1 MSTGKEQGRGASSE
15 QVVEAVVEAL
25 NAQRFQ
31 MLKDIA
37 LELAGD
43 VVFPTCF
50 DAALRLRKELQN
62 PDLPIER
69 IARIISVEPLITAKL
84 MNMANS
90 VLYSPDGTPARNL
103 VAAINR
109 LGVELTR
116 STTLAIAMSQLLR
129 ARDMAAFSDLT
140 HILWAH
146 SIKSAAATRVLA
158 RARTRINPDS
168 ALMAGLVHDLGAFYM
183 LYRAVQYPE
192 LRASPETV
200 KQLIIE
206 WHESIGVTLLNVLGV
221 PEEIVDATIDHDQP
235 REMPSSVQTLAD
247 VVYIGNILAGAHSEW
262 LGQELDPANESAQRV
277 RETYA
282 ELMPEIEADAQE
294 MKAVFA

>member
-1 MSTGKEQGRGASSE
+1 MASNNEPGRAASRDNG
-15 QVVEAVVEAL
+15 VEAL
-25 NAQRFQ
+25 NTQRFQ

-37 LELAGD
+37 QELQGD

-62 PDLPIER
+62 LALPIER
-69 IARIISVEPLITAKL
+69 IAKIIRIEPLITAKL
-84 MNMANS
+84 MNLANS
-90 VLYSPDGTPARNL
+90 ALYSPDGTPARNL
-103 VAAINR
+103 VAAIHR

-140 HILWAH
+140 HILWDH

-158 RARTRINPDS
+158 RACTRINPDS

-192 LRASPETV
+192 LRSRPDSV

-206 WHESIGVTLLNVLGV
+206 WHEGIGVTLLNVLGI
-221 PEEIVDATIDHDQP
+221 PEEIVESTIDHDQP
-235 REMPSSVQTLAD
+235 RDMPSSLQTLAD
-247 VVYIGNILAGAHSEW
+247 VVYVGNILAGAHSEW
-262 LGQELDPANESAQRV
+262 LGPPLGPANALIERV
-277 RETYA
+277 RETFA
-282 ELMPEIEADAQE
+282 EFMPEIEADAQE